1 VAVIKNLVTV
11 KKNNKIQIIPAIDL
25 IDGKC
30 VRLSQGDY
38 NLKTV
43 YNENPLEV
51 AKMFEAAGIR
61 RLHLVDLD
69 GAKAKHIVNHKIL
82 EEISTKTNLIIDFGG
97 GLKSD
102 EDLEIAFNSGASMVT
117 GGSIAVKQRE
127 TFLKWLEK
135 YGSEKIILGADAKDG
150 MIAVSGW
157 QESTELPVVG
167 FISDYFTAGIRKV
180 ISTDIS
186 RDGMLTGPAFEL
198 YSEIMKTLPEIE
210 IIASGGIANMD
221 DILKLDEMGVPGVIV
236 GKAIYEGKIQLT
248 EIEKFLN
255 I

>member
-1 VAVIKNLVTV
+1 MTKRIE
-11 KKNNKIQIIPAIDL
+11 IIPAIDL

-38 NLKTV
+38 NQKTV

-69 GAKAKHIVNHKIL
+69 GAKVQHIVNHKIL

-102 EDLEIAFNSGASMVT
+102 KDLEIAFNSGASMVT
-117 GGSIAVKQRE
+117 GGSIAVKDRN

-150 MIAVSGW
+150 NIAVSGW
-157 QESTELPVVG
+157 LETTALPVIE
-167 FISDYFTAGIRKV
+167 FISEYYKKGILKV

-186 RDGMLTGPAFEL
+186 RDGMLSGPAFEL
-198 YSEIMKTLPEIE
+198 YSEIMKSLPKIE
-210 IIASGGIANMD
+210 IIASGGIAAMS
-221 DILKLDEMGVPGVIV
+221 DILKLNEMGVPGVIV
-236 GKAIYEGKIQLT
+236 GKAIYESRITLK
-248 EIEKFLN
+248 EIEGLLC
-255 I
+255 